1 MSYQWRDLIGA
12 LLSSKYRLTEYL
24 GDVAG
29 NGVFATNAENGAAIV
44 RLAPD
49 EVAGADEL
57 FRQWSAAVRISHPSI
72 VRTYEAGRDEL
83 DGAPFVYTVTERPDD
98 SLAEVI
104 RSRPLRPEEA
114 RPVVEAT
121 LGALDYLH
129 SQGSVHT
136 HISPDNIVAVGN
148 HVKLSPWTIRKGTDT
163 ERVTDMTAVG
173 QTIVEILTQHR
184 PAESASVDF
193 RALPSP
199 FGQIARRC
207 LERRLNVSE
216 ALLMLRSPHSES
228 EPAKELA
235 GSKFRLP
242 MGALIAALAGVVLL
256 VFGLRAYKAR
266 PVSPEPVPVAS
277 NTHIQRERAAPPP
290 AIAPPP
296 QAPAG
301 NWVVVAAIYKDHA
314 LAAKR
319 AEQIAQKWKYSEP
332 EVYPPAGQGGRRY
345 MVLLGRAESRKEAER
360 ILARARTS
368 GMPRDTY
375 LTKIKP

>member
-12 LLSSKYRLTEYL
+12 LLSNKYRLTEYL
-24 GDVAG
+24 GDVGG
-29 NGVFATNAENGAAIV
+29 NGVFATDAENGAAIV

-49 EVAGADEL
+49 EVAGAEEL
-57 FRQWSAAVRISHPSI
+57 LRQWSAAARISHPSI
-72 VRTYEAGRDEL
+72 VRTYEAGRGEL
-83 DGAPFVYTVTERPDD
+83 DGSPFVYTVTERPDD

-114 RPVVEAT
+114 RPVIEAT
-121 LGALDYLH
+121 LGALEYLH
-129 SQGSVHT
+129 SQGSIHR

-148 HVKLSPWTIRKGTDT
+148 HVKLSPWTIRKGTDA

-184 PAESASVDF
+184 PAEGASVDF

-199 FGQIARRC
+199 LGQIARRC
-207 LERRLNVSE
+207 LERRLNANE
-216 ALLMLRSPHSES
+216 ALLMLRSPHAES
-228 EPAKELA
+228 EPAKEPA

-277 NTHIQRERAAPPP
+277 NAQIQRERAAPPP
-290 AIAPPP
+290 AVAPP
-296 QAPAG
+296 QTPAG
-301 NWVVVAAIYKDHA
+301 NWVVVAAIYKDYA

-319 AEQIAQKWKYSEP
+319 AEQIAEKWKHSQP
-332 EVYPPAGQGGRRY
+332 EVFPPAGQGGHRY
-345 MVLLGRAESRKEAER
+345 MVLLGRAENRKEAER